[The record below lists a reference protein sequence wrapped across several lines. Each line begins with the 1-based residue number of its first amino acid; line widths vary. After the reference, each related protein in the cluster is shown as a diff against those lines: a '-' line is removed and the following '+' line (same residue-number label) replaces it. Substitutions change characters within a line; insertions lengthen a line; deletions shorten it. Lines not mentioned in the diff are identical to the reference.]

1 MSALPSPTLQYV
13 AQVSYRHEPYSPCG
27 RGSYHGRRVVQIADL
42 PNHDCCDVDTWSSHS
57 SAGDADGIAQVMLGQ
72 MPNKLTDRQLLFN
85 VLVEVVGIPA
95 EDIRALRFGKGRK
108 GQWFVEVTRDKLAL
122 LLARSKTLQWSFDG
136 TCVVDLASA
145 EGRYPC
151 SFGHEQLA
159 KGMVKAPMVVEAS
172 TAAA

>member
-13 AQVSYRHEPYSPCG
+13 AQVSYRHEPYSLYG
-27 RGSYHGRRVVQIADL
+27 RGSYHGRRIVQIADL
-42 PNHDCCDVDTWSSHS
+42 PNHNCSDVGTWSHP

-72 MPNKLTDRQLLFN
+72 MPNKLTDRQLLIN
-85 VLVEVVGIPA
+85 VLVEVFGIPA
-95 EDIRALRFGKGRK
+95 ADIRALRFGKGRK

-122 LLARSKTLQWSFDG
+122 LLERSKTLQWSFDG

-159 KGMVKAPMVVEAS
+159 KGMVKAPMVVEES